1 MSRVAR
7 HLIIA
12 LIVIASSL
20 RFFALEEVPPGFF
33 PDEAALMTHL
43 ICLDQ
48 RHTDAFG
55 NRWPL
60 FADGFDPAT
69 QHEFRVGIFT
79 PTQLYFGLLWV
90 KAFGY
95 SISSARA
102 FNGLAGVTI
111 VVGVFLFTRVLLGSE
126 AALWAALAAALSPWG
141 FVIGRFAVTATLA
154 PALLSLGIYFFLRSR
169 RPAGAVASGVLMSL
183 AIYTYPTLRVQVPLV
198 FLCLTWIRA
207 RLVAPFDRRFCAWAA
222 GSAVV
227 STVPLVAYL
236 LSGQGMERFQYLS
249 IANHEVLARTRLG
262 PGAVSLALVFL
273 RNIALHFSPRFLF
286 ISGDANLRHSTQW
299 TGELSWLESLA
310 IVAGVAFYSW
320 QWLLRREFAAPE
332 KRALRVGL
340 FCFLGYLFAVMPA
353 AMTWEGQP
361 HALRSIGALPF
372 VACLAGASLASLQGR
387 WRATTPIALVVSMA
401 FLAGFARNYF
411 SDYREKS
418 RPYWTTAVLDAAK
431 ESQRTGDWTLFRRA
445 AGSEYLVASRYYL
458 IRYAHSSCAAT
469 QNFPDSV
476 P

>member
-1 MSRVAR
+1 MNRVAR

-12 LIVIASSL
+12 LIVIAGCL
-20 RFFALEEVPPGFF
+20 RFVALEEVPPGVF

-48 RHTDAFG
+48 RQSDAFG
-55 NRWPL
+55 SRWPL
-60 FADGFDPAT
+60 FTDAYEPAT
-69 QHEFRVGIFT
+69 QHEFKAGTFA

-102 FNGLAGVTI
+102 FNGFAGVTI
-111 VVGVFLFTRVLLGSE
+111 VVGVFLFTRLLLGLE
-126 AALWAALAAALSPWG
+126 AGLWAALAAALSPWG
-141 FVIGRFAVTATLA
+141 FVAGRFATTTTLA
-154 PALLSLGIYFFLRSR
+154 PALLSLGIYFFLRST
-169 RPAGAVASGVLMSL
+169 RPAGAVASGVLLSL

-198 FLCLTWIRA
+198 FLGLIWIRT
-207 RLVAPFDRRFCAWAA
+207 RLVAPFDLRFCAWAA

-227 STVPLVAYL
+227 STLPLVAYL
-236 LSGQGMERFQYLS
+236 VSGQGLERFQYLS

-262 PGAVSLALVFL
+262 ASAVSLAWIFL
-273 RNIALHFSPRFLF
+273 KNIARHFSPRFLF

-310 IVAGVAFYSW
+310 IVAGVGFYSW
-320 QWLLRREFAAPE
+320 QWLRRKEIAAPE
-332 KRALRVGL
+332 KRALRVAL
-340 FCFLGYLFAVMPA
+340 FCFLGYLFSVMPA

-372 VACLAGASLASLQGR
+372 VACLAGTSLASLQRR
-387 WRATTPIALVVSMA
+387 WSAMTPLALIVSMA
-401 FLAGFARNYF
+401 FLAGFAHNYF
-411 SDYREKS
+411 SVYREES
-418 RPYWTTAVLDAAK
+418 RPYWRAEVLDAAK
-431 ESQRTGDWTLFRRA
+431 ESQRTGDWTVFRRA

-458 IRYAHSSCAAT
+458 IQYAHSSCAAT
-469 QNFPDSV
+469 QSFPDSV